1 MMRIFYLMFIL
12 ALAFSSL
19 STTAAGV
26 SWLLL
31 LVLGV
36 FFWIFNGDALRIEGH
51 SYGDHLGLFAA
62 QIWLAACFLSFL
74 FYLIPTIY
82 WGGPWSE
89 RHPQLRLLLGAV
101 AAFLCMQYFPY
112 KKRLANLAMHALSI
126 SSICAYGLVV
136 SFSSDSAPTNRIPW
150 MAGLSLLSCLLLV
163 GSYQLRNATF
173 NQRSVWLFGSALI
186 LVTAILSGV
195 RGSWPLL
202 IIWPLT
208 LIYLHKI
215 ENTLWQKTWRW
226 ILSSLVVLLLA
237 GAVAV
242 PVKDNPWSRMK
253 LAIQETGIQRDG
265 SGPVGGTSGGVRVA
279 LYAAGIESIVDNFSW
294 LGIGPAE
301 AKALIK
307 KTMDDSGLKNHSYIG
322 HFHSDALHVGVEFG
336 VMGLVGY
343 VIYSFGMLSVFI
355 MSARFK
361 SGKVLRVGVISLSLI
376 HISTGL
382 TNMNFAHNYYPLMLS
397 LVLALMFLNESE
409 DKG

>member
-1 MMRIFYLMFIL
+1 
-12 ALAFSSL
+12 
-19 STTAAGV
+19 
-26 SWLLL
+26 
-31 LVLGV
+31 
-36 FFWIFNGDALRIEGH
+36 
-51 SYGDHLGLFAA
+51 
-62 QIWLAACFLSFL
+62 
-74 FYLIPTIY
+74 
-82 WGGPWSE
+82 
-89 RHPQLRLLLGAV
+89 
-101 AAFLCMQYFPY
+101 
-112 KKRLANLAMHALSI
+112 
-126 SSICAYGLVV
+126 
-136 SFSSDSAPTNRIPW
+136 
-150 MAGLSLLSCLLLV
+150 
-163 GSYQLRNATF
+163 
-173 NQRSVWLFGSALI
+173 
-186 LVTAILSGV
+186 
-195 RGSWPLL
+195 
-202 IIWPLT
+202 

-382 TNMNFAHNYYPLMLS
+382 TNMNLAHNYYPLMLS